1 MKDEQIQNALA
12 RLMNVSV
19 IAAAVVMFV
28 GLVWFLAAHPGG
40 SSGDHLFSGEPQYLE
55 NPLYLLNRVLD
66 SGKPGQRQAL
76 IMAGVLLLAIGPVIR
91 VAFAALAFFAE
102 GDRLYSGVSLLVL
115 AVLVSSF
122 VC

>member
-40 SSGDHLFSGEPQYLE
+40 SSGDHLFSGEPQYLKS
-55 NPLYLLNRVLD
+55 PLYLLNRVLD

-76 IMAGVLLLAIGPVIR
+76 IMAGVLLLAMPVIR
-91 VAFAALAFFAE
+91 VAFAALAFFAKGTACTAE
-102 GDRLYSGVSLLVL
+102 
-115 AVLVSSF
+115 
-122 VC
+122 